1 MVRSE
6 REVGTYT
13 QYSIAS
19 RPRTTGEPPSTVPPK
34 GKLVPFGKVRPQ
46 IFLAI
51 LCLTVLAI
59 IAAFKGMPETIDL
72 RNSHSIELAKKLI
85 KKNHKVKLYDVMYRE
100 LKKLGYVLINLFEI
114 SIGFF
119 KVKISKKFS

>member
-1 MVRSE
+1 MVRPE

-19 RPRTTGEPPSTVPPK
+19 RPRITGESPPTGRPK

-59 IAAFKGMPETIDL
+59 IAAFKRMPEISTATIGG
-72 RNSHSIELAKKLI
+72 IIA
-85 KKNHKVKLYDVMYRE
+85 
-100 LKKLGYVLINLFEI
+100 LGM
-114 SIGFF
+114 
-119 KVKISKKFS
+119 KILEAE

>member
-59 IAAFKGMPETIDL
+59 IAAFKGMPEISTATIGGIIAL
-72 RNSHSIELAKKLI
+72 GMKL
-85 KKNHKVKLYDVMYRE
+85 LE
-100 LKKLGYVLINLFEI
+100 AE
-114 SIGFF
+114 
-119 KVKISKKFS
+119 